1 MKYSL
6 AGVTLVMDETK
17 LFIDLGLSI
26 GVGLL
31 VGLQRER
38 AGSAIAGIRTFSL
51 ISLGGAV
58 AASLPPQIA
67 PWAVFGGL
75 IAVSMLCVVG
85 NWTRVKE
92 DESPGV
98 TTEAAMLLMF
108 LVGALIVFGPRSA
121 GVAVGAA
128 VAVLLH
134 VKPFLHAFT
143 KQLGDNDI
151 RAIMQFAVITL
162 IILPVAPD
170 QAYDPYGVLNLRR
183 IWLMVVLI
191 VGISLAAYIA
201 YRLLGQ
207 RQGAIIASVLGGLI
221 SSTATTA
228 SFSRR
233 VRADPASS
241 PIATVAIL
249 IASTILGFR
258 LLVILWVTARDQWS
272 TLATPVFIL
281 IAVGAGSIL
290 IARLRVTQDSS
301 TTPIQENPTQ
311 LKSALIFAGLFALVL
326 LASAFATEHFG
337 QTGTFVVALISG
349 LTDMDAITLS
359 LGSQVHK
366 GTISTSTC
374 ASAIMVAF
382 VSNTVFKTAM
392 AGTLGGAELLRRL
405 LPYIIVHVLVAAGV
419 IVWIQST

>member
-1 MKYSL
+1 
-6 AGVTLVMDETK
+6 MDETK
-17 LFIDLGLSI
+17 LFIDLGLAI
-26 GVGLL
+26 AVGLL

-38 AGSAIAGIRTFSL
+38 SGSAIAGIRTFSL
-51 ISLGGAV
+51 ISLAGAV
-58 AASLPPQIA
+58 AASLPPHVS
-67 PWAVFGGL
+67 PWAVVAGL
-75 IAVSMLCVVG
+75 ITVGVLCAVG
-85 NWTRVKE
+85 NWTRIKS

-134 VKPFLHAFT
+134 VKPFLHKFT

-201 YRLLGQ
+201 YRLMGQ
-207 RQGAIIASVLGGLI
+207 RQGAMIASVLGGLI

-228 SFSRR
+228 SFARR
-233 VRADPASS
+233 VRADPASA

-249 IASTILGFR
+249 IASTILGLR

-272 TLATPVFIL
+272 TLAMPVFIL
-281 IAVGAGSIL
+281 IAVGAASIF
-290 IARLRVTQDSS
+290 IARLRVTQPGSS
-301 TTPIQENPTQ
+301 APTQENPTQ
-311 LKSALIFAGLFALVL
+311 LKSALFFACLFGGVL
-326 LASAFATEHFG
+326 LASAVANEHFG
-337 QTGTFVVALISG
+337 ARGTIFVALISG

-359 LGSQVHK
+359 LGGQVQK
-366 GTISTSTC
+366 GTINTTT
-374 ASAIMVAF
+374 AATAVMVAYI
-382 VSNTVFKTAM
+382 SNTIFKIAM
-392 AGTLGGAELLRRL
+392 AGTLGGMSLFRKLF
-405 LPYIIVHVLVAAGV
+405 PYILVHLVFAGAIVLWLQA
-419 IVWIQST
+419 S